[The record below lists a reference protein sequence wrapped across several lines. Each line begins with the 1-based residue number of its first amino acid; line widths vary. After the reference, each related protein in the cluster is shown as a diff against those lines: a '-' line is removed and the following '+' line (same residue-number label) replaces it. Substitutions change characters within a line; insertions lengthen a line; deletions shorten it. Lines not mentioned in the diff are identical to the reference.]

1 MIIILLFFIIIQADD
16 EDGRDGEE
24 NAESEDAED
33 ASESTPEDDRH
44 GSGARS
50 GARSSS
56 STAQETRHD
65 VDTHRMIVYIYVSY
79 VYVYDKCLGRIYI
92 CMTLRRIC
100 ICDVI

>member
-56 STAQETRHD
+56 SMAQETLHD
-65 VDTHRMIVYIYVSY
+65 VDTHRLIVYIYMY
-79 VYVYDKCLGRIYI
+79 HM
-92 CMTLRRIC
+92 CMYMISVEVGTR
-100 ICDVI
+100 